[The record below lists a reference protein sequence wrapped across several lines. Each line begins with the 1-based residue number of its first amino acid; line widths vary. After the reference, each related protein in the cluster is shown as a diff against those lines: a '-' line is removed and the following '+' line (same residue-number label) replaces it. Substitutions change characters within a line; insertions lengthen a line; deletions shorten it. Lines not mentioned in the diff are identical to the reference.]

1 MIKLAFVGDIMPGG
15 LMVYEGRISDN
26 IKELL
31 HSFDFRIGTLETAFG
46 DGSNICHIK
55 LGNPKLGTAIYS
67 PDSSISILKELNINA
82 VTIAN
87 NHSCDCDIKGLY
99 HTIDLLNQNDILY
112 FGGGKNHK
120 TAHEPGYIKI
130 KNQTICF
137 LGYYQAYSYLG
148 KPYIPSEQV
157 GGLNIYNENKVLE
170 DIKKYKQVYDYIFVM
185 PHWGTELSYIPK
197 KEEEKAARKFIEA
210 GATAVIG
217 SHTHTVQSIVKYKNG
232 VIAMSLGNF
241 VFPDRYINTPR
252 ITVYPDYK
260 EIVNKN
266 IPESFKFPFV
276 KELTCKRILDKYRIG
291 VICEIIIDGK
301 NISFKRHYTRL
312 TKDHQLVLT
321 DISKKQKLLYSL
333 IGLMIKDRTSF
344 IHRVYNL
351 IIRIKKIISN
361 RTYYENSIIK
371 FTC

>member
-1 MIKLAFVGDIMPGG
+1 
-15 LMVYEGRISDN
+15 
-26 IKELL
+26 
-31 HSFDFRIGTLETAFG
+31 
-46 DGSNICHIK
+46 
-55 LGNPKLGTAIYS
+55 
-67 PDSSISILKELNINA
+67 
-82 VTIAN
+82 
-87 NHSCDCDIKGLY
+87 
-99 HTIDLLNQNDILY
+99 
-112 FGGGKNHK
+112 
-120 TAHEPGYIKI
+120 
-130 KNQTICF
+130 
-137 LGYYQAYSYLG
+137 
-148 KPYIPSEQV
+148 
-157 GGLNIYNENKVLE
+157 VLE